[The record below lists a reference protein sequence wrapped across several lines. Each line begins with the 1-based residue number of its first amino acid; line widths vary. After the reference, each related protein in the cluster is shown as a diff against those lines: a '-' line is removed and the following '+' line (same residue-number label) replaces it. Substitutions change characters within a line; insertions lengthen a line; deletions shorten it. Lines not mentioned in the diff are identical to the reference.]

1 MGMPIHGQFLTMPYR
16 ACLPDRPQWG
26 NLPAGGYD
34 HEPAALL
41 ECRMSKEMRLLSTSA
56 ILGYGFPEASLRAG
70 LDRDPHVIGVDG
82 GSVDPGPHYLG
93 AGKPFCSPMAIR
105 RDLRLMLNA
114 AVRRDIPLVIGTCG
128 GAGGAPH
135 LGLVADMAREIA
147 RQDSL
152 HFRMALIHAEQDKA
166 SVRRRLAAGR
176 VKPLAHQPVLTD
188 ETIDRAT
195 RIVGMMGP
203 EPFIAALD
211 AGAQVVLAGRA
222 SDPAP
227 WAAAAIRAQLPPA
240 PAWYA
245 GKMLECGATP
255 SIPKGHDCL
264 FVTVRDD
271 HVECEPMNPARRCT
285 PLSIANHS
293 LHENS
298 SPIHHIEPGGMLDTA
313 ECRFEAVSDRAVRIS
328 GMRWTPASQY
338 TVKLEGVEL
347 AGYRSICVCS
357 TRDPLL
363 IGRIDDFIASVRQE
377 VAVKAAS
384 FGASAD
390 SYQLGIRIYGRDG
403 VMAAREPMRDAIPHE
418 LGFVLEVVSQQSQD
432 MASAVL
438 AMARTNMLH
447 TDFPGRLCR
456 EGNMAFPFSPSDIE
470 VGSVYRFS
478 IYHVAELDDPLE
490 PFPIQYETV

>member
-1 MGMPIHGQFLTMPYR
+1 MASRAACSEIH
-16 ACLPDRPQWG
+16 
-26 NLPAGGYD
+26 
-34 HEPAALL
+34 
-41 ECRMSKEMRLLSTSA
+41 LLSTSA
-56 ILGYGFPEASLRAG
+56 ILGYGFPEASLQAG
-70 LDRDPHVIGVDG
+70 LDRRPDVIGVDG

-93 AGKPFCSPMAIR
+93 IGKPFCSPIAIR
-105 RDLRLMLNA
+105 RDLQLMLRA
-114 AVRRDIPLVIGTCG
+114 AVRAGVPLVIGTCG

-135 LGLVADMAREIA
+135 LALVAGMTREIA
-147 RQDSL
+147 REDGL
-152 HFRMALIHAEQDKA
+152 HFKMALIEAEQDKA
-166 SVRRRLAAGR
+166 SVRRRAAAGR
-176 VKPLAHQPVLTD
+176 VRALAGLDSLTD
-188 ETIDRAT
+188 AVIDRSE

-203 EPFIAALD
+203 EPFVTALD

-222 SDPAP
+222 SDPAS
-227 WAAAAIRAQLPPA
+227 WVAAATRAGLPPA

-271 HVECEPMNPARRCT
+271 HVECEPTNPARRCT

-298 SPIHHIEPGGMLDTA
+298 SPIHHIEPGGMLDTS

-328 GMRWTPASQY
+328 GMRWVPAAQY

-347 AGYRSICVCS
+347 AGYRSVCICG

-363 IGRIDDFIASVRQE
+363 IARLDDFIASVRQE
-377 VAVKAAS
+377 VATKAAA
-384 FGASAD
+384 FGAAAD

-403 VMAAREPMRDAIPHE
+403 VMGAREPLTGSVPHE
-418 LGFVLEVVSQQSQD
+418 LGFVLEVVSRHSQE

-438 AMARTNMLH
+438 GMARTNMLH

-470 VGSVYRFS
+470 VGPVYRFS
-478 IYHVAELDDPLE
+478 VYHVAELDDPLE
-490 PFPIQYETV
+490 PFPIQYEVL

>member
-1 MGMPIHGQFLTMPYR
+1 MAT
-16 ACLPDRPQWG
+16 PQ
-26 NLPAGGYD
+26 
-34 HEPAALL
+34 
-41 ECRMSKEMRLLSTSA
+41 KEIRLLSTSA

-70 LDRDPHVIGVDG
+70 MDRAPHAIGVDG

-93 AGKPFCSPMAIR
+93 SGKPFCSPIAIR

-114 AVRRDIPLVIGTCG
+114 AVRARIPVVIGTCG

-135 LGLVADMAREIA
+135 LALVADMAREIA
-147 RQDSL
+147 REDGL
-152 HFRMALIHAEQDKA
+152 RFKMALIEAEQDKA
-166 SVRRRLAAGR
+166 SVKRRIAAGR
-176 VKPLAHQPVLTD
+176 VRPLAQQPALTD
-188 ETIDRAT
+188 AAVDESE

-203 EPFIAALD
+203 EPFVTALD
-211 AGAQVVLAGRA
+211 NGAQVVLAGRA
-222 SDPAP
+222 SDPAS
-227 WAAAAIRAQLPPA
+227 WVAAATRAGLPPA

-264 FVTVRDD
+264 MVTVRED

-298 SPIHHIEPGGMLDTA
+298 SPIHHIEPGGMLDTSD
-313 ECRFEAVSDRAVRIS
+313 CRFEAVSDRAVRIS
-328 GMRWTPASQY
+328 GMRWEKAERY
-338 TVKLEGVEL
+338 TVKLEGVAL
-347 AGYRSICVCS
+347 AGYRSVCVCG

-363 IGRIDDFIASVRQE
+363 IGRLDDFLASVRAE
-377 VAVKAAS
+377 VAVKAAA
-384 FGASAD
+384 FGAAPE
-390 SYQLGIRIYGRDG
+390 SYQLGIRVYGRDG
-403 VMAAREPMRDAIPHE
+403 VMGAREPLRDASPHE
-418 LGFVLEVVSQQSQD
+418 LGFVLEVVSRQSQE

-438 AMARTNMLH
+438 GMARTNMLH

-470 VGSVYRFS
+470 VGAVYRFS
-478 IYHVAELDDPLE
+478 VYHVAELDDPCE
-490 PFPIQYETV
+490 PFPIRYEMV

>member
-1 MGMPIHGQFLTMPYR
+1 MNEEI
-16 ACLPDRPQWG
+16 
-26 NLPAGGYD
+26 
-34 HEPAALL
+34 
-41 ECRMSKEMRLLSTSA
+41 RLLSTSA

-70 LDRDPHVIGVDG
+70 LQRRPHVIGVDG

-93 AGKPFCSPMAIR
+93 SGKPFCSPIAIR

-114 AVRRDIPLVIGTCG
+114 AVDEGIPLVIGTCG

-135 LGLVADMAREIA
+135 LALVAAMAREIA
-147 RQDSL
+147 REDGL
-152 HFRMALIHAEQDKA
+152 HFKLALIEAEQDKN
-166 SVRRRLAAGR
+166 SVKRRVAAGR
-176 VKPLAHQPVLTD
+176 VKPLARLAALSN
-188 ETIDRAT
+188 ETIDRSS

-203 EPFIAALD
+203 EPFIEALD
-211 AGAQVVLAGRA
+211 AGAGVVLAGRA
-222 SDPAP
+222 SDPAS
-227 WAAAAIRAQLPPA
+227 WAAAAIRAQLPAA

-264 FVTVRDD
+264 FVTVRPD
-271 HVECEPMNPARRCT
+271 HVECEPTNPARRCT

-298 SPIHHIEPGGMLDTA
+298 SPIHHIEPGGMLDTS

-328 GMRWTPASQY
+328 GMRWNPAQRY
-338 TVKLEGVEL
+338 TIKLEGVDL
-347 AGYRSICVCS
+347 AGYRSVCVCG

-363 IGRIDDFIASVRQE
+363 IGRLDDFIASVRAE
-377 VAVKAAS
+377 VAAKALA
-384 FGASAD
+384 FGAAAD
-390 SYQLGIRIYGRDG
+390 SYQLGIRVYGRDG
-403 VMAAREPMRDAIPHE
+403 VMAAREPLRDAVPHE
-418 LGFVLEVVSQQSQD
+418 LGFVLEVVSQVSQE

-438 AMARTNMLH
+438 GMARTNMLH

-470 VGSVYRFS
+470 VGPVYRFS
-478 IYHVAELDDPLE
+478 VYHVAELDDPTE
-490 PFPIQYETV
+490 PFPIVYESV

>member
-1 MGMPIHGQFLTMPYR
+1 MGSFTCDSIFGDHGRCACPIGPIGAFPSEEEANNGPTRRR
-16 ACLPDRPQWG
+16 ASRV
-26 NLPAGGYD
+26 
-34 HEPAALL
+34 
-41 ECRMSKEMRLLSTSA
+41 SKEIRLLSTSA
-56 ILGYGFPEASLRAG
+56 ILGYGFPEVSLRAG

-93 AGKPFCSPMAIR
+93 AGKPFCSPIAIR

-114 AVRRDIPLVIGTCG
+114 AVRANIPLVIGTCG

-135 LGLVADMAREIA
+135 LDLVATMAREIA
-147 RQDSL
+147 REDGL
-152 HFRMALIHAEQDKA
+152 HFKMALIQAEQDKD
-166 SVRRRLAAGR
+166 SVKRRVAAGR
-176 VKPLAHQPVLTD
+176 VKPLALQPTLTD
-188 ETIDRAT
+188 ETIDRSA

-203 EPFIAALD
+203 EPFIEALD

-222 SDPAP
+222 S
-227 WAAAAIRAQLPPA
+227 WAAAATRAQLPAA

-264 FVTVRDD
+264 FVTVRED
-271 HVECEPMNPARRCT
+271 HVECEPTNPARRCT

-298 SPIHHIEPGGMLDTA
+298 SPIHHIEPGGMLDTSD
-313 ECRFEAVSDRAVRIS
+313 CRFDAVSDRAVRIS
-328 GMRWTPASQY
+328 GMRWNPAERY

-347 AGYRSICVCS
+347 AGYRSICVCG

-363 IGRIDDFIASVRQE
+363 IGRLDDFIGSVRGE
-377 VAVKAAS
+377 VATKVAA
-384 FGASAD
+384 FGASPD

-403 VMAAREPMRDAIPHE
+403 VMAAREPLRDLVPHE
-418 LGFVLEVVSQQSQD
+418 LGFVLEVVSQQSQE

-438 AMARTNMLH
+438 GMARTNMLH

-470 VGSVYRFS
+470 VGPVYRFS
-478 IYHVAELDDPLE
+478 VYHVAELDDPTE
-490 PFPIQYETV
+490 PFPIHYETV

>member
-1 MGMPIHGQFLTMPYR
+1 
-16 ACLPDRPQWG
+16 
-26 NLPAGGYD
+26 
-34 HEPAALL
+34 
-41 ECRMSKEMRLLSTSA
+41 MSKEIRLLSTSA

-70 LDRDPHVIGVDG
+70 LDRDPHMIGVDG

-93 AGKPFCSPMAIR
+93 SGKPFCSPLAIR
-105 RDLRLMLNA
+105 RDLRLMLRA
-114 AVRRDIPLVIGTCG
+114 AIEKKIPLMIGTCG

-135 LGLVADMAREIA
+135 VDLVASMAREIA
-147 RQDSL
+147 REDGL
-152 HFRMALIHAEQDKA
+152 HFKMATIQAEPDKA
-166 SVRRRLAAGR
+166 DLKRRAAAGTISG
-176 VKPLAHQPVLTD
+176 LARQPPLTD
-188 ETIDRAT
+188 ATIDRAT

-211 AGAQVVLAGRA
+211 AGAQVILAGRA

-227 WAAAAIRAQLPPA
+227 WAAAAIRAGLPPA

-264 FVTVRDD
+264 FVTVRED
-271 HVECEPMNPARRCT
+271 HVECEPTNPARRCT

-298 SPIHHIEPGGMLDTA
+298 SPIHHIEPGGMLDTS
-313 ECRFEAVSDRAVRIS
+313 ECRFDAINDRAVRIS
-328 GMRWTPASQY
+328 GMRWNPAEQY

-347 AGYRSICVCS
+347 AGYRAICVCA

-363 IGRIDDFIASVRQE
+363 IGRLDNFLDSVRAE
-377 VAVKAAS
+377 VAAKAAG
-384 FGASAD
+384 FGVNPEA
-390 SYQLGIRIYGRDG
+390 YQLGIRVYGRDG
-403 VMAAREPMRDAIPHE
+403 VMGAREPSRDALPHE
-418 LGFVLEVVSQQSQD
+418 LGFVIEVVARENQEI
-432 MASAVL
+432 ASAVL
-438 AMARTNMLH
+438 GMARTNMLH

-470 VGSVYRFS
+470 VGAVYRFS
-478 IYHVAELDDPLE
+478 VFHVAALDNPTEL
-490 PFPIQYETV
+490 FPIEYETL

>member
-1 MGMPIHGQFLTMPYR
+1 MR
-16 ACLPDRPQWG
+16 A
-26 NLPAGGYD
+26 
-34 HEPAALL
+34 EPTAPLAERGAPLAERAALCAIPAQ
-41 ECRMSKEMRLLSTSA
+41 EEPNNGEANTSERRMSKEIRLLSTSA
-56 ILGYGFPEASLRAG
+56 ILGYGFPEASLKAG
-70 LDRDPHVIGVDG
+70 LERQPHIIGVDG

-93 AGKPFCSPMAIR
+93 SGKPFCSPIAIR

-114 AVRRDIPLVIGTCG
+114 AVRANIPMVIGTSG

-135 LGLVADMAREIA
+135 LELVATMAREIA
-147 RQDSL
+147 REDGL
-152 HFRMALIHAEQDKA
+152 HFKMALIEAEQTRH
-166 SVRRRLAAGR
+166 SVKRRVAAGR
-176 VKPLAHQPVLTD
+176 VQPLAHQPALTD
-188 ETIDRAT
+188 DTIDRST

-203 EPFIAALD
+203 EPFIKALD

-222 SDPAP
+222 SDPAS
-227 WAAAAIRAQLPPA
+227 WAATAIRAGLPPA

-271 HVECEPMNPARRCT
+271 HVECEPTNPARRCT

-298 SPIHHIEPGGMLDTA
+298 SPIHHVEPGGMLDTSD
-313 ECRFEAVSDRAVRIS
+313 CRFDAVNDRAVRIF
-328 GMRWTPASQY
+328 GMRWHPADQY

-347 AGYRSICVCS
+347 AGYRSVCVCG

-363 IGRIDDFIASVRQE
+363 IARLDAFIADVRNE
-377 VAVKAAS
+377 VAMKAAA
-384 FGASAD
+384 FGASPD

-403 VMAAREPMRDAIPHE
+403 VMASREPVRGAAPHE
-418 LGFVLEVVSQQSQD
+418 LGFVLEVVSQQSQE

-438 AMARTNMLH
+438 GMARTNMLH

-470 VGSVYRFS
+470 VGPVYRFS
-478 IYHVAELDDPLE
+478 VYHVAELDDPTE
-490 PFPIQYETV
+490 PFPIHYETL